1 MDTGYPAL
9 IPDLVPPVKE
19 TEPPTA
25 KPDTHQGE
33 LPDASTVPNSTQIP
47 LNPQNN

>member
-19 TEPPTA
+19 TQPPTA
-25 KPDTHQGE
+25 KPGTPQGE
-33 LPDASTVPNSTQIP
+33 LSDASTVPNSTPIP
-47 LNPQNN
+47 SNPQNN